1 MTMIAT
7 AGAPTGP
14 SRTLRA
20 CQGRRRRP
28 SRTRTPG
35 WSPSGTGA
43 TTGRTSNGLAPEE
56 YSSRYAQAKRIA
68 GLGVRGRPVPDEDR
82 PSKQQL
88 VDVAWWMRR
97 GETPPLEAMQDQ
109 LEAERW
115 LEAMQDKRAAIEL
128 GAE

>member
-1 MTMIAT
+1 M
-7 AGAPTGP
+7 
-14 SRTLRA
+14 
-20 CQGRRRRP
+20 
-28 SRTRTPG
+28 
-35 WSPSGTGA
+35 
-43 TTGRTSNGLAPEE
+43 
-56 YSSRYAQAKRIA
+56 
-68 GLGVRGRPVPDEDR
+68 PDEDR